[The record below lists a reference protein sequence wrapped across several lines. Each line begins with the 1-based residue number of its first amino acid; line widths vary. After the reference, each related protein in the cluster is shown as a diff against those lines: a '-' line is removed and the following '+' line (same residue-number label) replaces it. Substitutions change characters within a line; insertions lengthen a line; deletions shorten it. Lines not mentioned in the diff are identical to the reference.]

1 MEQAPE
7 CWGKFDQCGRLC
19 EFAAACRLCTET
31 ESRMNRPIGGQD
43 FDGVAEWAPDLA
55 DYSHIPGDEPE
66 DTPEM
71 ETHGSAD
78 LAGFLIFIL
87 HLDDY
92 TLGILRR
99 WDNAGVHTVS
109 EITAL
114 EPETRTSAVSAVPA
128 AVGQTPAQPTDSAT
142 LAAWE
147 QDWAARV
154 RSHRRNTEE

>member
-1 MEQAPE
+1 MHSVRIPSSPRPRSSAS
-7 CWGKFDQCGRLC
+7 
-19 EFAAACRLCTET
+19 AALHWRTASLLAVHRT
-31 ESRMNRPIGGQD
+31 GQKQ
-43 FDGVAEWAPDLA
+43 GHKSL
-55 DYSHIPGDEPE
+55 
-66 DTPEM
+66 
-71 ETHGSAD
+71 
-78 LAGFLIFIL
+78 
-87 HLDDY
+87 DY

>member
-1 MEQAPE
+1 M
-7 CWGKFDQCGRLC
+7 KNR
-19 EFAAACRLCTET
+19 FALAHGFPADAVELAVHRT
-31 ESRMNRPIGGQD
+31 GQKQ
-43 FDGVAEWAPDLA
+43 GHKSL
-55 DYSHIPGDEPE
+55 
-66 DTPEM
+66 
-71 ETHGSAD
+71 
-78 LAGFLIFIL
+78 
-87 HLDDY
+87 DY

-114 EPETRTSAVSAVPA
+114 EPETRTSAVPA

>member
-1 MEQAPE
+1 MHSVRIPSSLRPRSSAY
-7 CWGKFDQCGRLC
+7 CR
-19 EFAAACRLCTET
+19 FALAHGFPADAVELAVHRT
-31 ESRMNRPIGGQD
+31 GQKQ
-43 FDGVAEWAPDLA
+43 GHKSL
-55 DYSHIPGDEPE
+55 
-66 DTPEM
+66 
-71 ETHGSAD
+71 
-78 LAGFLIFIL
+78 
-87 HLDDY
+87 DY

>member
-1 MEQAPE
+1 MH
-7 CWGKFDQCGRLC
+7 R
-19 EFAAACRLCTET
+19 T
-31 ESRMNRPIGGQD
+31 GQKQ
-43 FDGVAEWAPDLA
+43 GHKSL
-55 DYSHIPGDEPE
+55 
-66 DTPEM
+66 
-71 ETHGSAD
+71 
-78 LAGFLIFIL
+78 
-87 HLDDY
+87 DY

-114 EPETRTSAVSAVPA
+114 EPETRTSAVSAVSAVPA

>member
-1 MEQAPE
+1 MKNRSARRSTAHSVQILSSPRPKSSASAALHWRTASLPTRWSWRCTAPVKKQ
-7 CWGKFDQCGRLC
+7 GHKSL
-19 EFAAACRLCTET
+19 
-31 ESRMNRPIGGQD
+31 
-43 FDGVAEWAPDLA
+43 
-55 DYSHIPGDEPE
+55 
-66 DTPEM
+66 
-71 ETHGSAD
+71 
-78 LAGFLIFIL
+78 
-87 HLDDY
+87 DY